1 MTSCDSGS
9 ISRKSYNR
17 KSYTRK
23 NGIHVRN
30 THVKA
35 GSKPPRLV
43 EPNMALVKARCI
55 KDRGAPGSWTVKH
68 GSRGIGKLRKGRLG
82 AVGYS
87 SKLPVAARY
96 SALNRAVKTYGALA
110 VYRML
115 NAIYVY
121 TKRTNPT
128 LSAMYKA
135 DRNMVGKMAGYG
147 GSN

>member
-1 MTSCDSGS
+1 MASCYSGS
-9 ISRKSYNR
+9 ISRKSYDR

-23 NGIHVRN
+23 NGIHVRH
-30 THVKA
+30 TRVKA
-35 GSKPPRLV
+35 GLKHPRLAG
-43 EPNMALVKARCI
+43 PNMTRCI

-96 SALNRAVKTYGALA
+96 SALNRAVKKYGALA

-121 TKRTNPT
+121 SKRTNPK

-135 DRNMVGKMAGYG
+135 DRNMVGKMA
-147 GSN
+147 

>member
-1 MTSCDSGS
+1 MTGAGSCNSGK

-23 NGIHVRN
+23 NGVHVRS
-30 THVKA
+30 THVT
-35 GSKPPRLV
+35 
-43 EPNMALVKARCI
+43 ARCI
-55 KDRGAPGSWTVKH
+55 KNRGAPGKWTVTH
-68 GSRGIGKLRKGRLG
+68 GTKGIGKLRKGRLG

-87 SKLPVAARY
+87 SKLPTAARHA
-96 SALNRAVKTYGALA
+96 ALMRAAKKYGALA

-121 TKRTNPT
+121 SKRTSPK

-135 DRNMVGKMAGYG
+135 DRNMVGRMAGYG
-147 GSN
+147 KK

>member
-1 MTSCDSGS
+1 MCKISAISRIGMASCDSGS

-23 NGIHVRN
+23 NGIHVRS
-30 THVKA
+30 THVT
-35 GSKPPRLV
+35 
-43 EPNMALVKARCI
+43 ARCI